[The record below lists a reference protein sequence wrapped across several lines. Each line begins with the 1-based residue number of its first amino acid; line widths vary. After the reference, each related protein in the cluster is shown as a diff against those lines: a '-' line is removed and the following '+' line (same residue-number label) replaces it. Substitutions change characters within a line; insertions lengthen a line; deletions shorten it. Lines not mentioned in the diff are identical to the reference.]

1 MGIVLSMARTSDRW
15 LLPAAALW
23 LHWLLLVH
31 AGLCPDASVLSRIP
45 SQCQKFSKVCLD
57 QNVYVLYENQ
67 ANPRHELFSK
77 VPQLQLHNITIDYYG
92 FEDVW
97 GTHFEHPPPLV
108 RPATG
113 GEETRELAHP
123 QFLRC
128 SIPLVV
134 YASHLYMYGNFF
146 AHTVTAIHMMQQAGV
161 LDKR

>member
-1 MGIVLSMARTSDRW
+1 MARTADRW
-15 LLPAAALW
+15 LLSAAALW
-23 LHWLLLVH
+23 LHWLLLAQ
-31 AGLCPDASVLSRIP
+31 AGLCPDTSVLSRLP
-45 SQCQKFSKVCLD
+45 NQCQKLSKVCVD

-67 ANPRHELFSK
+67 ANPRHELYSR

-92 FEDVW
+92 FGDVW
-97 GTHFEHPPPLV
+97 ATHFEHPQPMV
-108 RPATG
+108 RPATA

-123 QFLRC
+123 QFSRC
-128 SIPLVV
+128 SIPMVV